1 MAVRGLRVG
10 IPMIVYAL
18 FFYLF
23 ASVCIASA
31 VMVVASKN
39 PVHSVLFLILAFVN
53 ASGLFMLMGAEFLA
67 MILVVVYVGAV
78 AVLFLF
84 VVMML
89 DVDFAEL
96 RQGFLQY
103 LPIGAL
109 VGIVFLAELL
119 LVVGAWT
126 IAPSVA
132 DAIAAPIPP
141 FYSVTNTEA
150 LGQVLYTRYVYFF
163 QAAGVILLVAMIGA
177 IVLTLRHKPNVK
189 RQNISQQVGAHPRGR
204 DRGREGQAGAGAVM
218 TIGLGHYLTVAAILF
233 TIGIFGIFLNRKNV
247 IVILMSIELILL
259 AVNINFVAFSTF
271 LGDLVGQVFA
281 LLVLT
286 VAAAEAAIGLA
297 ILVVYFRNRGSIAV
311 EDINLMK
318 G

>member
-1 MAVRGLRVG
+1 
-10 IPMIVYAL
+10 MIVYAL

-96 RQGFLQY
+96 RTGALQY

-119 LVVGAWT
+119 LVVGVWT
-126 IAPSVA
+126 VAPAVA
-132 DAIAAPIPP
+132 DAIATPIPP

-163 QAAGVILLVAMIGA
+163 QAAGLILLVAMIGA

-189 RQNISQQVGAHPRGR
+189 RQDISQQVART
-204 DRGREGQAGAGAVM
+204 REDAIEVVKVKSGQ
-218 TIGLGHYLTVAAILF
+218 GL
-233 TIGIFGIFLNRKNV
+233 
-247 IVILMSIELILL
+247 S
-259 AVNINFVAFSTF
+259 
-271 LGDLVGQVFA
+271 
-281 LLVLT
+281 
-286 VAAAEAAIGLA
+286 
-297 ILVVYFRNRGSIAV
+297 
-311 EDINLMK
+311 
-318 G
+318 